1 MKGGLSFT
9 TTLRFER
16 DFSSLPMD
24 IKKAVAGCIEDFA
37 RDPLPPGRRPHSVT
51 PRGQKPTVFTM
62 DVTSNK
68 AYKLSFHLE
77 DGRAVLRRVGTHGQ
91 IDRTP

>member
-1 MKGGLSFT
+1 MD
-9 TTLRFER
+9 FE
-16 DFSSLPMD
+16 
-24 IKKAVAGCIEDFA
+24 
-37 RDPLPPGRRPHSVT
+37 RDPLPSSRRPHSVT

-77 DGRAVLRRVGTHGQ
+77 DGGAVLRRVGTHGQ

>member
-1 MKGGLSFT
+1 MKGGLALT
-9 TTLRFER
+9 MTLSFER
-16 DFSSLPMD
+16 DYSRLSVD
-24 IKKAVAGCIEDFA
+24 VQKEVDECIEEFA

-51 PRGQKPTVFTM
+51 PRGQKPTIFSM

-77 DGRAVLRRVGTHGQ
+77 NGGAVLRRVGTHGQ